1 MYFCIKQFEQPCREG
16 DIIYIK
22 RSMAISSVKIGIT
35 IGDKNGIGPEVI
47 IKALE
52 DPRILSGFTPVIYGC
67 PIVIEHYKKALNLE
81 QLKVKEISSADKAE
95 NNKIN
100 LLNVST
106 EKSTVNEGK
115 EEESSGKLAILAI
128 QKASEDISSGKID
141 AIVTAPISKSVCQ
154 NAGFDFPG
162 HTEFFISLSNG
173 AEGLMILTSSLM
185 KIALVTT
192 HVPLK
197 DVSESI
203 SKESIVTKAEVFH
216 QSLQKDFGILNPKI
230 AILSLNP
237 HSGENGKIG
246 KEEIEV
252 QTPAINELRAKG
264 ILAFGPFATDGFF
277 GSAAPSNYD
286 GILAMYHDQGLS
298 VFKALSFDEGVNYTA
313 GLPIV
318 RTSPDHGTA
327 FDIAGKN
334 LASENSMRQALY
346 SAVDIFVNRI
356 RFKEVQ
362 ANPLPVIKRD
372 PIDKWRSKAKD
383 SKKN

>member
-1 MYFCIKQFEQPCREG
+1 MFFGALKTMRMT
-16 DIIYIK
+16 K
-22 RSMAISSVKIGIT
+22 SVKVGIT
-35 IGDKNGIGPEVI
+35 IGDKNGVGPEVI
-47 IKALE
+47 LKALDDE
-52 DPRILSGFTPVIYGC
+52 RIMSGITPVIYGC
-67 PIVIEHYKKALNLE
+67 EAVLQHYKHVLGINHINFE
-81 QLKVKEISSADKAE
+81 PVSSAKKAQPK
-95 NNKIN
+95 KIN
-100 LLNVST
+100 IVNVLND
-106 EKSTVNEGK
+106 KSLVNEGQ
-115 EEESSGKLAILAI
+115 EEASSGKLAIKSIEA
-128 QKASEDISSGKID
+128 ASADISSGVID

-162 HTEFFISLSNG
+162 HTEFFISMSNG
-173 AEGLMILTSSLM
+173 AEGIMILTSSLM

-197 DVSESI
+197 DVSSI
-203 SKESIVTKAEVFH
+203 ITKDAIKSKAEVFH
-216 QSLQKDFGILNPKI
+216 YSLQKDFGILNPKI

-246 KEEIEV
+246 TEEIEV
-252 QTPAINELRAKG
+252 IIPAINALRAEN
-264 ILAFGPFATDGFF
+264 ILVFGPFPTDGFF
-277 GSAAPSNYD
+277 GSSAPSNYD

-334 LASENSMRQALY
+334 IASATSMRNALY
-346 SAVDIFVNRI
+346 SAADIFANRLQY
-356 RFKEVQ
+356 KSLN
-362 ANPLPVIKRD
+362 ADPLPIKKREKAD
-372 PIDKWRSKAKD
+372 NRLSKPRD

>member
-1 MYFCIKQFEQPCREG
+1 
-16 DIIYIK
+16 
-22 RSMAISSVKIGIT
+22 MAKSVKIGIT

-47 IKALE
+47 LKALK
-52 DPRILSGFTPVIYGC
+52 DPRILSGITPVVYGC
-67 PIVIEHYKKALNLE
+67 ENVLNHFKKTLGFE
-81 QLKVKEISSADKAE
+81 QLKFERILSADNAQP
-95 NNKIN
+95 NKIN
-100 LLNVST
+100 VINVLTDESLV
-106 EKSTVNEGK
+106 KEGV
-115 EEESSGKLAILAI
+115 EEESSGTLAIKSIEA
-128 QKASEDISSGKID
+128 ASTDISSGKID

-173 AEGLMILTSSLM
+173 AEGIMILTSSLM

-197 DVSESI
+197 DVSSII
-203 SKESIVTKAEVFH
+203 SKEMIVSKTEVFH

-246 KEEIEV
+246 TEEIEV
-252 QTPAINELRAKG
+252 QIPAISELKTKN
-264 ILAFGPFATDGFF
+264 ILAFGPFPTDGFF
-277 GSAAPSNYD
+277 GSSAPSNYD
-286 GILAMYHDQGLS
+286 GVLAMYHDQGLS

-334 LASENSMRQALY
+334 KASETSMRNALY
-346 SAVDIFVNRI
+346 SAADIFTNRI
-356 RFKEVQ
+356 EHKIIH
-362 ANPLPVIKRD
+362 ADPLPVKKKR
-372 PIDKWRSKAKD
+372 KSRQLALKTKGFQ
-383 SKKN
+383 KKLIHLPSHFSNTSA

>member
-1 MYFCIKQFEQPCREG
+1 
-16 DIIYIK
+16 
-22 RSMAISSVKIGIT
+22 MAKSVKIGIT

-47 IKALE
+47 LKALK
-52 DPRILSGFTPVIYGC
+52 DPRILSGITPVVYGC
-67 PIVIEHYKKALNLE
+67 ENVLNHFKKTLGFE
-81 QLKVKEISSADKAE
+81 QLKFERILSADNAQP
-95 NNKIN
+95 NKIN
-100 LLNVST
+100 VINVLTDESLV
-106 EKSTVNEGK
+106 KEGV
-115 EEESSGKLAILAI
+115 EEESSGTLAIKSIEA
-128 QKASEDISSGKID
+128 ASTDISSGKID

-173 AEGLMILTSSLM
+173 AEGIMILTSSLM

-197 DVSESI
+197 DVSSII
-203 SKESIVTKAEVFH
+203 SKEMIVSKTEVFH

-246 KEEIEV
+246 TEEIEV
-252 QTPAINELRAKG
+252 QIPAISELKTKN
-264 ILAFGPFATDGFF
+264 ILAFGPFPTDGFF
-277 GSAAPSNYD
+277 GSSAPSNYD
-286 GILAMYHDQGLS
+286 GVLAMYHDQGLS

-334 LASENSMRQALY
+334 KASETSMRNALY
-346 SAVDIFVNRI
+346 SAADIFTNRI
-356 RFKEVQ
+356 QHKIIH
-362 ANPLPVIKRD
+362 AAPLPVKKREKAD
-372 PIDKWRSKAKD
+372 NWRSKPRD

>member
-1 MYFCIKQFEQPCREG
+1 
-16 DIIYIK
+16 
-22 RSMAISSVKIGIT
+22 MAKSVKIGIT

-47 IKALE
+47 LKALK
-52 DPRILSGFTPVIYGC
+52 DPRILSGITPIIYGC
-67 PIVIEHYKKALNLE
+67 ESVLNHYKKTLGLDQVNFE
-81 QLKVKEISSADKAE
+81 CISSADKASHK
-95 NNKIN
+95 KIN
-100 LLNVST
+100 LVNVL
-106 EKSTVNEGK
+106 KNESLVKEGA
-115 EEESSGKLAILAI
+115 EEESSGSLAIKAI
-128 QKASEDISSGKID
+128 EVASADISSGKID

-173 AEGLMILTSSLM
+173 AEGIMILTSSLM
-185 KIALVTT
+185 NIALVTT

-197 DVSESI
+197 EVSSFITKETII
-203 SKESIVTKAEVFH
+203 SKAEVFH

-246 KEEIEV
+246 TEEIEV
-252 QTPAINELRAKG
+252 QIPAINELRAKN
-264 ILAFGPFATDGFF
+264 ILAFGPFPTDGFF
-277 GSAAPSNYD
+277 GSSAPSNYD
-286 GILAMYHDQGLS
+286 GVLAMYHDQGLS

-334 LASENSMRQALY
+334 QASETSMRNALY
-346 SAVDIFVNRI
+346 SAADIFTNRI
-356 RFKEVQ
+356 QHKNIH
-362 ANPLPVIKRD
+362 ADPLPVKKREKVD
-372 PIDKWRSKAKD
+372 NWRSKQRD

>member
-1 MYFCIKQFEQPCREG
+1 MVLGNVR
-16 DIIYIK
+16 
-22 RSMAISSVKIGIT
+22 IGIT

-47 IKALE
+47 LKALK
-52 DPRILSGFTPVIYGC
+52 DKRVLSGITPVIYGSEAVLKHYLSKDTADQLELKK
-67 PIVIEHYKKALNLE
+67 ITSAENAQLQAVSVIDVLDEKTE
-81 QLKVKEISSADKAE
+81 VKE
-95 NNKIN
+95 
-100 LLNVST
+100 
-106 EKSTVNEGK
+106 GG
-115 EEESSGKLAILAI
+115 EELSSGILAI
-128 QKASEDISSGKID
+128 KAIEVASADISSGKID

-173 AEGLMILTSSLM
+173 AEGLMILKSSLM
-185 KIALVTT
+185 KVALVTT
-192 HVPLK
+192 HVALK
-197 DVSESI
+197 DVSSSI
-203 SKESIVTKAEVFH
+203 TKEGLVSKAEVFH

-246 KEEIEV
+246 SEEIEV
-252 QTPAINELRAKG
+252 QIPAINELREKK
-264 ILAFGPFATDGFF
+264 ILAFGPFPTDGFF
-277 GSAAPSNYD
+277 GSSAPANYD

-327 FDIAGKN
+327 FDIAGKGV
-334 LASENSMRQALY
+334 ASETSMRNALY
-346 SAVDIFVNRI
+346 EAADIFLNRS
-356 RFKEVQ
+356 RHKEIHS
-362 ANPLPVIKRD
+362 NPLPVNKQEKRD
-372 PIDKWRSKAKD
+372 KWHSKQKE